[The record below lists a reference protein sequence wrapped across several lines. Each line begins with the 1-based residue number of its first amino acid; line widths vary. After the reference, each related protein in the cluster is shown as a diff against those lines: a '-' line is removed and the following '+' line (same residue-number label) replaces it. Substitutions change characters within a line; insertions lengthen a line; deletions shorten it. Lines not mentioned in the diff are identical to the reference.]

1 MRLPSPI
8 KNPPVAML
16 PVAVIWPVEV
26 MLPTVLAPSVPTASK
41 LTTLAL
47 PYAVVGDTVPPE
59 PPYKLV

>member
-1 MRLPSPI
+1 
-8 KNPPVAML
+8 ML